1 MKHLTKIVW
10 IIAGIFA
17 GIGVVC
23 VVIAFAM
30 GLTMN
35 GFKQMIQ
42 DGTFSFG
49 SGHNCISSSW
59 EIANEE
65 AMENEENP
73 EDSSGKENVTGDKKV
88 QKFTISES
96 CTNLDVAYGA
106 GVFRL
111 SYADVSEI
119 QITGRNT
126 PDLEVVVEG
135 DTLLIEA
142 TVSQNVLGMSDINK
156 RELEII
162 IPEGMS
168 FDEVE
173 LDIGAAQ
180 ADMDGF
186 LAESIE
192 IVIGA
197 GQANIANVQANMLE
211 IEVGVGQADLTD
223 VDVRE
228 LEIEVGMGQL
238 KALVNGA
245 KSDYGYDVECG
256 MGNVSIGNESYG
268 GVAAEHHEENHHAD
282 RQIDVYCG
290 MGEVHVNFAK

>member
-1 MKHLTKIVW
+1 MKHITKIVW

-35 GFKQMIQ
+35 GFKQMVQ

-49 SGHNCISSSW
+49 NDRNSMILSW
-59 EIANEE
+59 EIENEE

-73 EDSSGKENVTGDKKV
+73 EDGSGKESVTGDKKI

-96 CTNLDVAYGA
+96 CTNLDVVYGA
-106 GVFRL
+106 GVFRI

-126 PDLEVVVEG
+126 PDLEVNVEDG
-135 DTLLIEA
+135 TLLVEA
-142 TVSQNVLGMSDINK
+142 TVSKNVLGMSDINK
-156 RELEII
+156 RELEIV
-162 IPEGMS
+162 IPEGMT
-168 FDEVE
+168 FDEVD

-197 GQANIANVQANMLE
+197 GQADITNVQANRLE
-211 IEVGVGQADLTD
+211 VEVGAGQADLAD

-238 KALVNGA
+238 KALVSGA
-245 KSDYGYDVECG
+245 KSDYAYDVECG

-282 RQIDVYCG
+282 RQIDVNCG
-290 MGEVHVNFAK
+290 MGEVRVNFAE